1 MNTNNKSTN
10 NKLSEEDLEY
20 IQDILE
26 DPRNLLGED
35 DENIIWEVLKRNYE
49 LIQYVDY
56 PTEAMQLYA
65 VRKDGNCIRD
75 FENPSMDVKIAAIKN
90 NGYALNW
97 IENPEPEL
105 LFLAVKTNI
114 DVFKT
119 IEYPSEELQLFAV
132 SKQGMQLEYIKNPSD
147 KVIIAALK
155 QNGNALQFVQN
166 PRDEIIYR
174 AVGREPL
181 AIQYVSNP
189 SRELK
194 EFAISKNPEV
204 ISVIKNLDEDLIKT
218 AIDLKPEV
226 IRFIDNPSEEIQL
239 KALERNF
246 NLAKRF
252 IKNPTEKVKKMIE
265 ENENGSKIEVE
276 FGDKQPKVIGDP
288 TFLGK
293 LRRFSSN
300 ILVVDDK
307 HPWIDVSKIDLEEF
321 GGHNKFSRT
330 ILESFGSDEI
340 YNIDNFHHRTKPSL
354 STIKDKKLVGK
365 GQRVL
370 ILGK

>member
-1 MNTNNKSTN
+1 MNTNTNKQ
-10 NKLSEEDLEY
+10 LSEEDLEY
-20 IQDILE
+20 IEDILE

-35 DENIIWEVLKRNYE
+35 DEDIIWEVLKRNYK
-49 LIQYVDY
+49 LIQYVDF

-75 FENPSMDVKIAAIKN
+75 FADPSMDVKIAAIKN

-105 LFLAVKTNI
+105 LFLAVKMNI

-132 SKQGMQLEYIKNPSD
+132 SRQGMQLEHIKNPSD
-147 KVIIAALK
+147 KVIISALE
-155 QNGNALQFVQN
+155 QNGNALQFVNN
-166 PRDEIIYR
+166 PDDEIIYR

-194 EFAISKNPEV
+194 EFAISKNPEA
-204 ISVIKNLDEDLIKT
+204 ITVIKNLNEDLIKM

-226 IRFIDNPSEEIQL
+226 IRFVDSPSEEIQI
-239 KALERNF
+239 KALERNY

-252 IKNPTEKVKKMIE
+252 ITNPTEKVKEIIKNHDDNKSYE
-265 ENENGSKIEVE
+265 VKFDNGNPV
-276 FGDKQPKVIGDP
+276 VIGDP

-300 ILVVDDK
+300 ILIVDDK
-307 HPWIDVSKIDLEEF
+307 HPWNEIVKVDLEEF

-330 ILESFGSDEI
+330 ILESYGVDEI
-340 YNIDNFHHRTKPSL
+340 HKIDNFEHKTKPSL
-354 STIKDKKLVGK
+354 STIREKKLISK